1 MGVCKWC
8 LLGAYLSIKDSELG
22 QSFIQSNLF
31 IVKSLIRENDY
42 LLFIFAPTTAQHSQL
57 LLCNNVP
64 THPPG
69 LGLILECLLGV
80 LGGGLHVIHGV
91 LHVVLDTVYHL
102 PLQHQSDYRTK

>member
-1 MGVCKWC
+1 MTIC
-8 LLGAYLSIKDSELG
+8 YL
-22 QSFIQSNLF
+22 
-31 IVKSLIRENDY
+31 Y
-42 LLFIFAPTTAQHSQL
+42 LLPQPRNTLSSYYVI
-57 LLCNNVP
+57 LLCNNVL